1 MSARLRAE
9 RKAGEIVKQMAQS
22 GERPS
27 GGRPEKQSHDAT
39 ASEPTLATLGVS
51 KTQSSRWQ
59 VLADIPEEEVAPLR
73 LAQDTT
79 TEYNGAVTDIPDNVD
94 LQC

>member
-1 MSARLRAE
+1 MAQ
-9 RKAGEIVKQMAQS
+9 AGERQ
-22 GERPS
+22 S
-27 GGRPEKQSHDAT
+27 GGRSEKQSHDAT
-39 ASEPTLATLGVS
+39 VSEPTLATLGVS

-59 VLADIPEEEVAPLR
+59 ARADIPEEEVAPLH

-79 TEYNGAVTDIPDNVD
+79 TEYNGAVTDTPDNVD

>member
-1 MSARLRAE
+1 MLARLHRT
-9 RKAGEIVKQMAQS
+9 
-22 GERPS
+22 
-27 GGRPEKQSHDAT
+27 GRRL
-39 ASEPTLATLGVS
+39 PTLVT
-51 KTQSSRWQ
+51 
-59 VLADIPEEEVAPLR
+59 PLR